1 MLEFELA
8 RPQTL
13 AEAVRLLNTED
24 PLVRPISGGT
34 GLMLMMK
41 TGVFSPSLLVDLT
54 GIEKRYH
61 GVHLDTAG
69 TLRVGAMVTLSE
81 LERNRDVVKS
91 FPVIPATMARLSNVR
106 VRNVARVGGNLAHA
120 DPHMDLPPVLAALKA
135 TVTTRGPDGVREL
148 PIEALSSGYY
158 ETILQQGEL
167 IAEVTVPRAGDWQTV
182 YRKVTLRTHDDW
194 PTVGVAVSVSGTRSR
209 IHGARVAVSAV
220 TDRVTVLPG
229 TNEALLGRRPDS
241 ALFKEYAEAAAS
253 GIDTID
259 DSQGSASY
267 KRSLLGVEIRRALEA
282 AVRKC
287 PE

>member
-1 MLEFELA
+1 MLEFGLA

-61 GVHLDTAG
+61 AVHLDAAG
-69 TLRVGAMVTLSE
+69 TLRIGAMVTLSE
-81 LERNRDVVKS
+81 LERNRDVAKS

-120 DPHMDLPPVLAALKA
+120 DPHMDLPPVLAALRA
-135 TVTTRGPDGVREL
+135 TVTTRGPDGVREH
-148 PIEALSSGYY
+148 PIEALSLGYY

-209 IHGARVAVSAV
+209 IHGARIAVSAV

-229 TNEALLGRRPDS
+229 ANEALLGRRPDS
-241 ALFKEYAEAAAS
+241 ALFKEYGEAAAS